1 MTNTPLHSSNNV
13 CTAAESLKRRS
24 KARVAGSECMVCKCT
39 APAITG
45 VAVWQLPQGTS
56 QVGLYVQLIQAKRQ
70 VAGSRAGSTAAS
82 PEQCHD
88 VGEQHPELQRHK
100 AVVDE

>member
-56 QVGLYVQLIQAKRQ
+56 QVGLYVQLIQAEMASGWLACRLNCRLTRT
-70 VAGSRAGSTAAS
+70 VPRCWRTA
-82 PEQCHD
+82 P
-88 VGEQHPELQRHK
+88 
-100 AVVDE
+100 